1 MPVSPIDLRP
11 LGSTGL
17 AVTRI
22 CIGTSPLASMP
33 RLYGYDVGPA
43 RAEATIA
50 AVFDGPLNFLDT
62 SNSYGGGN
70 AEERIGTVIRERGG
84 LPEGVVLAT
93 KADADPVT
101 GDFSGVRVR
110 RSVDE
115 SLERLGIDRVQLMYL
130 HDPEYHLTFDE
141 AMADDGPVA
150 ALVALRDEGVIGHI
164 GIAAGPVG
172 LMRQFVATGVFEVA
186 LNHNRY
192 TLLDR
197 SADPLISDAAAAG
210 VAYVNAA
217 PYGGGMLAKGP
228 EAQPRY
234 AYRDT
239 PESVRDAVR
248 AMARVC
254 ADNDVPLQAA
264 ALQFSLRDERVAST
278 VVGVS
283 EPARIT
289 DTIELATVP
298 IPESVWVELDALA
311 AKADVRLDG

>member
-70 AEERIGTVIRERGG
+70 AEERIGAVIRERGG
-84 LPEGVVLAT
+84 LPDGVVLAT

-101 GDFSGVRVR
+101 GGFSGVRVR

-130 HDPEYHLTFDE
+130 HDPEYHLDFRRG
-141 AMADDGPVA
+141 DGRRRPG
-150 ALVALRDEGVIGHI
+150 RC
-164 GIAAGPVG
+164 AG
-172 LMRQFVATGVFEVA
+172 
-186 LNHNRY
+186 
-192 TLLDR
+192 
-197 SADPLISDAAAAG
+197 G
-210 VAYVNAA
+210 VA
-217 PYGGGMLAKGP
+217 
-228 EAQPRY
+228 
-234 AYRDT
+234 
-239 PESVRDAVR
+239 
-248 AMARVC
+248 
-254 ADNDVPLQAA
+254 
-264 ALQFSLRDERVAST
+264 
-278 VVGVS
+278 
-283 EPARIT
+283 
-289 DTIELATVP
+289 
-298 IPESVWVELDALA
+298 
-311 AKADVRLDG
+311 